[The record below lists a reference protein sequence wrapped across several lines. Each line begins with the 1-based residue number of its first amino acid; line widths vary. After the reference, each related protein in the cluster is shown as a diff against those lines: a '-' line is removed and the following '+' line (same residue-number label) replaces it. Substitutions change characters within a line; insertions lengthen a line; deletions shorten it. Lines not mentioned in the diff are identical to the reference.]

1 MQQASDNTA
10 VIAKIRERII
20 QKGQNVLQGLQ
31 LMDRLM
37 VKLLFVFDGERF
49 VGLLS
54 IGDLQ
59 RAIIRNQSLETPIQE
74 VMRHDITV
82 AYEDEELADVK
93 KKMIEFRTE
102 CMPVL
107 DRQGG
112 LVDVYFWEDLFPAG
126 EKRVNARLD
135 VPVVIMAGGK
145 GTRLKPLTNI
155 IPKPLIPIGEKPI
168 IEVIID
174 KFCQYGICDFF
185 ISVNYKHELIKFY
198 FDSIEHKSYEVNYI
212 LESEFLGTAGSL
224 SLLKGRID
232 RTFFVSN
239 CDILID
245 DNYAEIYKYHVEH
258 GNAITLVAS
267 LKHWK
272 IPYGTLESGE
282 NGELLSLHEKPELTY
297 MINTGMYVLNPE
309 VLEQIPEGK
318 FYHITDLIMDLKAK
332 GGKVGVFPVSEK
344 SWFDMGEWSEYQKVI
359 DNYNA
364 GQ

>member
-1 MQQASDNTA
+1 MQQAID
-10 VIAKIRERII
+10 KIKDRII
-20 QKGQNVLQGLQ
+20 QKDQNLLHGLQ
-31 LMDRLM
+31 QMDKLM
-37 VKLLFVFDGERF
+37 VKLLFVFDGNRF

-59 RAIIRNQSLETPIQE
+59 RAIIRNQPLETLVPL
-74 VMRHDITV
+74 VMRNDITV
-82 AYEDEELADVK
+82 AYMDEDMAEIK
-93 KKMIEFRTE
+93 KKMLEFRTE

-107 DRQGG
+107 DRDGD
-112 LVDVYFWEDLFPAG
+112 LADVYFWEDIFSGG

-135 VPVVIMAGGK
+135 IPVVIMAGGK

-168 IEVIID
+168 IEVIIE
-174 KFCQYGICDFF
+174 KFCQYGIKDFF

-198 FDSIEHKSYEVNYI
+198 FDSIDHKHYDVSYIQEG
-212 LESEFLGTAGSL
+212 EFLGTAGSL
-224 SLLKGRID
+224 FLLRNKID

-258 GNAITLVAS
+258 KNAITLVGS

-272 IPYGTLESGE
+272 IPYGTLETGKD
-282 NGELLSLHEKPELTY
+282 GELISLQEKPELTY

-332 GGKVGVFPVSEK
+332 GEKVGVFPVSEK

-364 GQ
+364 GN

>member
-1 MQQASDNTA
+1 MQQAIDK
-10 VIAKIRERII
+10 VKERII
-20 QKGQNVLQGLQ
+20 QKEQNVLQGLQ
-31 LMDRLM
+31 QMDRLR
-37 VKLLFVFDGERF
+37 VKLLFVFDGEHF

-59 RAIIRNQSLETPIQE
+59 RAIIRNQSLETPVPE

-82 AYEDEELADVK
+82 AYSNEDMAGIK
-93 KKMIEFRTE
+93 KKMLAFRTE

-107 DRQGG
+107 DHGG
-112 LVDVYFWEDLFPAG
+112 DLVDVHFWEEVFPPS

-135 VPVVIMAGGK
+135 IPVVIMAGGK

-174 KFCQYGICDFF
+174 KFTNYGITDFY

-198 FDSIEHKSYEVNYI
+198 FDNIEHKAYEVNYI
-212 LESEFLGTAGSL
+212 QEGEFLGTAGSL
-224 SLLKGRID
+224 NLLRNKID

-245 DNYAEIYKYHVEH
+245 DDYAEIYKYHVAQK
-258 GNAITLVAS
+258 NAITLVAS

-282 NGELLSLHEKPELTY
+282 NGELLSLQEKPELTY
-297 MINTGMYVLNPE
+297 LINTGMYVLNPE
-309 VLEQIPEGK
+309 VLEEIPEGK
-318 FYHITDLIMDLKAK
+318 FYHITDLITDLKKK
-332 GGKVGVFPVSEK
+332 GARVGVYPVSEK

-364 GQ
+364 GN